1 MMPLAHSEANM
12 ARRYDET
19 PKARTII
26 PVSLSP
32 NLVDLPT
39 ALDIYRE
46 LLKAMRIQEETERQA
61 KRLEQQLSGARI
73 LILPTLQRS

>member
-1 MMPLAHSEANM
+1 
-12 ARRYDET
+12 
-19 PKARTII
+19 
-26 PVSLSP
+26 VSLSP